1 MFLIRFESWGGDVDY
16 ADLFNFNDFDME
28 ESNVDIQVGY
38 VNRFNAFLANL
49 DTKHILNKDM
59 VRREFRQLNRRV
71 LHELNESDALGNDN
85 YMANLDEE
93 HIDNSR
99 ENVDMLNIN
108 RADTTHLTHENELSS
123 KGPFFT
129 RFV

>member
-1 MFLIRFESWGGDVDY
+1 MFLIRFESWGGDVEY

-49 DTKHILNKDM
+49 DTKHILNKDIF
-59 VRREFRQLNRRV
+59 RREFRQLNRRV

-85 YMANLDEE
+85 YMADLDEE

-99 ENVDMLNIN
+99 DNVDMLNIN
-108 RADTTHLTHENELSS
+108 CADATHLTHESELSS

-129 RFV
+129 RFA